1 MLECA
6 ARVIG
11 VHTTTSTA
19 AVKSDIALRPRA
31 ERLVSLDV
39 FRGFV
44 IAFMILVN
52 DPGDGPSSYWPLKHA
67 EWNGWTPTDLV
78 FPSFVFIVGV
88 AMAFSFRSRLDLGHS
103 RYKLLTHVLWRGAA
117 LFAVGLLLNG
127 LGIQYHF

>member
-6 ARVIG
+6 ARAIG

-19 AVKSDIALRPRA
+19 AVKSDIALRARS

-44 IAFMILVN
+44 IAFLILVN
-52 DPGDGPSSYWPLKHA
+52 APGDGPCSYWPLKHA

-88 AMAFSFRSRLDLGHS
+88 AMAFSFRSRVDLGHS
-103 RYKLLTHVLWRGAA
+103 RYKLLMHVLWRGAA

>member
-6 ARVIG
+6 ARAIG

-19 AVKSDIALRPRA
+19 AVKSDIALRARS

-78 FPSFVFIVGV
+78 FPSFLFIVGV
-88 AMAFSFRSRLDLGHS
+88 AMAFSFTSRLQRGESRSRLL
-103 RYKLLTHVLWRGAA
+103 KHVLWRGLA
-117 LFAVGLLLNG
+117 LFALGVFLNG
-127 LGIQYHF
+127 FPLR

>member
-11 VHTTTSTA
+11 VHTTTLTA
-19 AVKSDIALRPRA
+19 AVKSDIALPPPA

-78 FPSFVFIVGV
+78 FPSFLFIVGV
-88 AMAFSFRSRLDLGHS
+88 AMAFSFPAHL
-103 RYKLLTHVLWRGAA
+103 AA
-117 LFAVGLLLNG
+117 GQTPSIFLKHAA
-127 LGIQYHF
+127 